1 MDRLLGRYVIA
12 TNERGG
18 RWRGRVER
26 YTLWGKVE
34 VACGSIDIGHGWHT
48 LNPPERKLFYA
59 GQLVPIEEVSD
70 GETSRAR
77 GPG

>member
-1 MDRLLGRYVIA
+1 MDRLLGCHVIA

-34 VACGSIDIGHGWHT
+34 VVCDAIDIGNGWHT
-48 LNPPERKLFYA
+48 LKPAERREFDV
-59 GQLVPIEEVSD
+59 GRVE
-70 GETSRAR
+70 AR
-77 GPG
+77 